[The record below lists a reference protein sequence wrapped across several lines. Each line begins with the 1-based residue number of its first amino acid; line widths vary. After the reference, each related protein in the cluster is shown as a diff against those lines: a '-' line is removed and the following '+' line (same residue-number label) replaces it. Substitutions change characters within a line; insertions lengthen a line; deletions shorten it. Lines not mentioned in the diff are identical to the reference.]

1 MESRNRICIL
11 AALLTFAPLLASAQQ
26 GSASAAD
33 AQKDPVLKAMLEE
46 IDRSRDHLQLPNMQK
61 PFFIQYAVDD
71 VDEYDAYTAFGAV
84 SIQREQRRRVV
95 RVIVRVGDYKT
106 DSSPVAQGNEGA
118 LEIADVDDDPAA
130 LRFALWQATDNA
142 YKAALN
148 AYTQKQAELKTVQ
161 TPPQADDFSHEKPI
175 ISIGPLATLKFD
187 GKVWAERDATATG
200 LYESAAARTSAGA
213 IEDST
218 GRVQARVVN
227 SYLANT
233 EGTIVRKGSSE
244 YMVAVAA
251 GAQAPDGMRLERTYT
266 TTAPSADQLD
276 SAEKFH
282 DGVVG
287 ILATL
292 HDLAAA
298 PAMGGDYHGPVLFSG
313 DASSDIFARLFVPA
327 VSALR
332 PELGTTERTRG
343 AYSSGYQTRVLPE
356 FLNVVDDPALATFQG
371 KGLLGSYAID
381 DEGVPQQAVTVV
393 DHGKLMNYL
402 IGRQPV
408 KDFPASNGHGRA
420 GAGADP
426 RPSIAVLH
434 VEAANTLSPEALNQK
449 LLALGKDEGL
459 DAVYEVETFGRG
471 LTPRL
476 LYKIDVA
483 SGKRELVR
491 GAALADL
498 DQRALR
504 SGIRA
509 AGDQTYVDNIF
520 GDPASTILTPPL
532 LIDDITIKRAE
543 QRNDKLPFYP
553 PPD

>member
-1 MESRNRICIL
+1 MKSRNRISIL
-11 AALLTFAPLLASAQQ
+11 AALLAFAPLLAGAQQ
-26 GSASAAD
+26 VSTSAAD
-33 AQKDPVLKAMLEE
+33 AQKDPILRAMLEE
-46 IDRSRDHLQLPNMQK
+46 MDRSRDQLQLPSMQN

-71 VDEYDAYTAFGAV
+71 VDEYDAYTAFGEL
-84 SIQREQRRRVV
+84 SIEREQRRRVV

-106 DSSPVAQGNEGA
+106 DSSPAAQGNEGA
-118 LEIADVDDDPAA
+118 LEVAGVDDDPAA
-130 LRFALWQATDNA
+130 LRFALWQATDKA
-142 YKAALN
+142 YKSALN
-148 AYTQKQAELKTVQ
+148 AFTQKQAELKTVQ
-161 TPPQADDFSHEKPI
+161 TPPQADDFSHEKPV

-187 GKVWAERDATATG
+187 RKLWAARDAAATA
-200 LYESAAARTSAGA
+200 LYQSATAQTSAGA
-213 IEDST
+213 IEDSS
-218 GRVQARVVN
+218 GHVEARVVN
-227 SYLANT
+227 SYLVNT
-233 EGTIVRKGSSE
+233 GGTIVRKGSSE
-244 YMVAVAA
+244 YMAAVVA
-251 GAQAPDGMRLERTYT
+251 GAQAPDGMRLERSYT
-266 TTAPSADQLD
+266 TVAPVADQLD

-282 DGVVG
+282 DGVVR
-287 ILATL
+287 ILASL

-298 PAMGGDYHGPVLFSG
+298 PAMIGEYHGPVLFAG
-313 DASSDIFARLFVPA
+313 DASSAIFARLFAPA
-327 VSALR
+327 VTALR

-356 FLNVVDDPALATFQG
+356 FLNVVDDPAVATFQG

-381 DEGVPQQAVTVV
+381 DEGVPQQAVTLV
-393 DHGKLMNYL
+393 DHGKLVNYL

-420 GAGADP
+420 GAGADA

-434 VEAANTLSPEALNQK
+434 VEAANTLPPEALNQK

-459 DAVYEVETFGRG
+459 DAVYDVETFGDR

-476 LYKIDVA
+476 LYKVDVA

-520 GDPASTILTPPL
+520 GDPAATILAPPL
-532 LIDDITIKRAE
+532 LIDDVTIKRAE

-553 PPD
+553 PPE